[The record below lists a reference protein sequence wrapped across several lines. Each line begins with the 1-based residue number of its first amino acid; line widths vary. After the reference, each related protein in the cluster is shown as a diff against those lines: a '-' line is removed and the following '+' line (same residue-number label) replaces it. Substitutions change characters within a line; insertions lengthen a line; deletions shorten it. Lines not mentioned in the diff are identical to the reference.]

1 MLLTLLQKHW
11 KSLAVL
17 LMLFLAYAGG
27 LYQGRSH
34 GVASITT
41 ETKTTETSKV
51 VAQEDDKKSV
61 ATDDK
66 KKVDSDT
73 QKHVKTVIVQ
83 KADGTKT
90 TTIVEDDNKKT
101 DVTDDDKTKS
111 TEDDKKQTVTTD
123 TKTSD
128 TKTTTTFA
136 SNESHYKLGL
146 FFDKPLQN
154 ALSELP
160 TSNMTYGVSAST
172 RVLGP
177 AWVDATYNF
186 GKKDVTLGISI
197 EF

>member
-1 MLLTLLQKHW
+1 MFLELLKKHW
-11 KSLAVL
+11 KGMAVL

-34 GVASITT
+34 NIASVTT

-51 VAQEDDKKSV
+51 VAQEEDKKTV

-66 KKVDSDT
+66 KDIKADA

-90 TTIVEDDNKKT
+90 TTITEDDDKKT
-101 DVTDDDKTKS
+101 EVADEDKTRSTDDDQKKT
-111 TEDDKKQTVTTD
+111 TTTD

-128 TKTTTTFA
+128 TKTTTAFA

-146 FFDKPLQN
+146 FFDKPLQS
-154 ALSELP
+154 ALTELP
-160 TSNMTYGVSAST
+160 TANLTYGISAGM
-172 RVLGP
+172 RVFGP
-177 AWVDATYNF
+177 AWVDTTYNF
-186 GKKDVTLGISI
+186 GKKDLTLGISI